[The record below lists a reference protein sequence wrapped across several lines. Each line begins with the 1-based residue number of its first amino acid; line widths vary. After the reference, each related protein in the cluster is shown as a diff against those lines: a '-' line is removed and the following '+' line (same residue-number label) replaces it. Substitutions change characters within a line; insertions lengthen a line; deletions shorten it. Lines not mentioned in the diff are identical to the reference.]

1 MAQAPEQKS
10 TRFSRWRER
19 RRSKALRATE
29 ISHRV
34 KAERS
39 RDARRHQRGGDGGM
53 GSVGGDGGMGGA
65 GGDGGGV

>member
-1 MAQAPEQKS
+1 MAKAPEQKS

-19 RRSKALRATE
+19 RRSKALRASE

-39 RDARRHQRGGDGGM
+39 RDAGRHQRGADGGM
-53 GSVGGDGGMGGA
+53 GGLGGDGGGA

>member
-19 RRSKALRATE
+19 RRAKAARARE
-29 ISHRV
+29 IGHRV

-39 RDARRHQRGGDGGM
+39 RNLDHHHQT
-53 GSVGGDGGMGGA
+53 
-65 GGDGGGV
+65 GGDGGGGAGVGGF